1 VSDPRFAQLPPP
13 PYHVVIFSSKRSTGD
28 QGYGD
33 MAARMEELV
42 ARQPGFLGLESAR
55 GADGFGI
62 TVGYF
67 RTEADMLAWKAD
79 AEHRLAQEL
88 GHQRWYEHF
97 EVRVGRVERAYGG
110 PHGRGASRD

>member
-1 VSDPRFAQLPPP
+1 MSGSRFAELPPP
-13 PYHVVIFSSKRSTGD
+13 PYHVVIFSSRRTPGD
-28 QGYGD
+28 QGYAD
-33 MAARMEELV
+33 MAARMDELV
-42 ARQPGFLGLESAR
+42 RQHPGFLGLESVR

-67 RTEADMLAWKAD
+67 RSEADVRSWKAN

-97 EVRVGRVERAYGG
+97 EVRVGVVERAYGG
-110 PHGRGASRD
+110 PARRDP